1 MNVTRCIL
9 SLLVL
14 VAFFPAHASLQS
26 ELDQWLGKGQ
36 SYVNQ
41 TDPGVYRNQY
51 GGYWTGGALSVRV
64 PDRQVGQV
72 FSYTPPH
79 FSGGCSGIDS
89 ELGGFNFI
97 NKDEIIQQ
105 MRAIG
110 QNAKMLAYNLA
121 IKYVSSLLADT
132 MDWVKDK
139 ADFLNQLQMDS
150 CTAAQNVLSAGFTA
164 VGMPTY
170 TQINDAEDREICI
183 ERQMMLSGATR
194 DQAQASCTR
203 GGQRNGVLNQ
213 DKNRFIQGNLAW
225 YVLMQSP
232 VFRNDPQTAQWI
244 MNLTGTILVQ
254 RTPAWGQDSSSTSS
268 VIPGMLYDSCQAR
281 SNCLDAQG
289 KALLDAMIGTPG
301 TAQAHVWAWQC
312 RDLEADEQSCADL
325 GHAPVSVS
333 LKDVADHNLS
343 NVLTT
348 ELGSIMQKLSDPHST
363 LNDQEKALIG
373 MSAVPLYRYVL
384 ASESFFH
391 TQNPDAHIQQYLHM
405 LAQQLVA
412 RNLQSLID
420 QVRLVFGSGH
430 ANAAQDPKVALY
442 LKQLDHLGA
451 ALSAYE
457 VDAQTSMQ
465 MNIQMLRDAQLYEQA
480 LISKIGSGML
490 QSAFF
495 GQ

>member
-1 MNVTRCIL
+1 MNCCKTSLIL
-9 SLLVL
+9 LGLAV
-14 VAFFPAHASLQS
+14 FMPAHASLQS
-26 ELDQWLGKGQ
+26 ELDRWAGNGQ
-36 SYVNQ
+36 GFVSQ

-64 PDRQVGQV
+64 PDRQVGQL

-164 VGMPTY
+164 VGLPTY
-170 TQINDAEDREICI
+170 AQMNDAEDREICI

-203 GGQRNGVLNQ
+203 GGQRNGVLTQAQ
-213 DKNRFIQGNLAW
+213 DRFVQGNLAW

-244 MNLTGTILVQ
+244 MNLTGTVLVQ
-254 RTPAWGQDSSSTSS
+254 RSPTWGQDTSATSS
-268 VIPGMLYDSCQAR
+268 LIPGMLYDSCQAR

-289 KALLDAMIGTPG
+289 KALLDAMIGMPG
-301 TAQAHVWAWQC
+301 SAQASVFIWQC
-312 RDLEADEQSCADL
+312 SDLRPDAQACSDL
-325 GHAPVSVS
+325 GRAPVSVS

-343 NVLTT
+343 SVLSA
-348 ELGSIMQKLSDPHST
+348 ELSSIMQKLADPHST

-420 QVRLVFGSGH
+420 QVRLVFGPGH
-430 ANAAQDPKVALY
+430 ANSTMDPKIALY

-451 ALSAYE
+451 ALSAYA
-457 VDAQTSMQ
+457 VDAQTAMQ
-465 MNIQMLRDAQLYEQA
+465 MNVQMLREAQLYEQA